1 MAVIQAFNGAGDTM
15 TPTWINVFCFWMV
28 QVPMA
33 YVLAISLGVGPVGVF
48 WSVFTADM
56 LSCLVGVI
64 VFRRG
69 KWKTRT
75 V

>member
-1 MAVIQAFNGAGDTM
+1 
-15 TPTWINVFCFWMV
+15 MV

>member
-1 MAVIQAFNGAGDTM
+1 MAIAAVTMLIFTRPLAGFFSDEAA
-15 TPTWINVFCFWMV
+15 VL
-28 QVPMA
+28 A

-56 LSCLVGVI
+56 LSCVVGVL